1 MNSFLDRSGAL
12 AIGLLLALTALPATA
27 DDTDIFIASQD
38 PAITGAK
45 PNILF
50 VYDNSGSMSATV
62 LTQEDW
68 DPALT
73 FTGPYNSNRL
83 YFSTNNTIP
92 SSSSSN
98 WITKTY
104 NYCNASLAPLDA
116 TGSYSDRML
125 AWNTSSKNWVA
136 LSGSSTTTRN
146 RNLECRNDRG
156 VHGQSDGNSKTFA
169 ANGSGGPWATTA
181 ATEPSWNTNY
191 TIWNGNWLNWYSS
204 GGTVSKSRLAIV
216 RDVTNNLLDGL
227 DGVNVGL
234 MHFNNTEGG
243 TVAHQLADIAT
254 SRASMKAAFNSLTAS
269 TWTPLAETLLEA
281 TNYYMGRAVD
291 YGNVGPV
298 KSVAASRVGGL
309 MSSNTYLKP
318 VNYACQKNYIIFL
331 TDGQPTE
338 DLGATAKVKNLPG
351 WNATVNKPSC
361 SGSGSQGKCMADLA
375 EYLYKHD
382 LDPALPGLQNV
393 ITYTIGF
400 GDDIAYG
407 DSSFLEET
415 SNRGGGRYFLA
426 GDTATLQAA
435 LTSIVYD
442 ILDDATTFSTPT
454 APVNAFNRTTNLDEV
469 YVSVFAPSVN
479 EHWPGNLKRYSL
491 ANGQLL
497 DVNDN
502 PAVDANTGF
511 FSSSS
516 RSFWSSSTDGNTA
529 QRGGAAS
536 QLPGYASR
544 KLYTNIAGNNLAAA
558 ANAVSVA
565 NAGLTAAMIGAP
577 PADRD
582 MIIDWARG
590 LDVRDENDN
599 GDTTDTR
606 RVMGDPLHVRPVSV
620 LYGGTEASPDATVFI
635 ATNDGYLHAV
645 DPDDGSELWAF
656 IPEEMLGRLYD
667 LYLDEPVTVRSYGL
681 DGEITVHIANDD
693 GVPGISGAERVIL
706 MFGMRRGGDILY
718 ALDVTDRSAPK
729 VLWKIDSSTT
739 GFEKLG
745 QTWSPPVIA
754 DVKIGATVHQVA
766 LFAGG
771 YDDAEDQTPYRSADA
786 RGNAIYM
793 IEALTGNL
801 LWRASND
808 SSHDLNLAAMT
819 HAIPSG
825 LRVLD
830 LDVDG
835 LADRMYVGDMAG
847 RVWRFDINNGKPVNQ
862 LVDGGVFASLGG
874 AASASSPVPEAVTR
888 RFYATP
894 DVARIIADNRAYL
907 SINIGSGHRE
917 NPLETTVNDRFYALR
932 DYQVY
937 DRIATAS
944 YPTPIMEA
952 NLTDITDDLSPT
964 LSYNTAGWM
973 LRMDLSQGEKVLTE
987 SLTFNNVVMF
997 SSFTPGG
1004 SGDACVAA
1012 GGLNRLYVISVRDG
1026 SPVTNLDG
1034 SFSDDGEA
1042 EPLTAEDRYREL
1054 SQGGIAPDPAMFF
1067 SPPTDNL
1074 SANGGTV
1081 PCLGDHCEEARD
1093 QNGSGTTPTL
1103 CIGVECFDPG
1113 FANPPR
1119 RTHWNQSGT
1128 E

>member
-1 MNSFLDRSGAL
+1 MNTFLDRSGAL
-12 AIGLLLALTALPATA
+12 AIGLLLALTALPAAA

-50 VYDNSGSMSATV
+50 IYDNSGSMGATV

-68 DPALT
+68 DPSLV
-73 FTGPYNSNRL
+73 FTGPYNRNRL
-83 YFSTNNTIP
+83 YFSTNNTMP
-92 SSSSSN
+92 DSSTGN

-104 NYCNASLAPLDA
+104 NYCNASLTPLA
-116 TGSYSDRML
+116 TIGSYSDRML
-125 AWNTSSKNWVA
+125 AWNTSTKNWVD
-136 LSGSSTTTRN
+136 LSGSSNTTRN

-156 VHGQSDGNSKTFA
+156 IHGQSDSDSKTFA
-169 ANGSGGPWATTA
+169 ANGSTGPWATTS
-181 ATEPSWNTNY
+181 ATEPSWNSNY
-191 TIWNGNWLNWYSS
+191 TIWDGNWLNWYSS
-204 GGTVSKSRLAIV
+204 GGTVSKTRLNIV

-227 DGVNVGL
+227 NGVNVGL
-234 MHFNNTEGG
+234 MHFNTTEGG
-243 TVAHQLADIAT
+243 PVAHELADIAVV
-254 SRASMKAAFNSLTAS
+254 RNSMKAAVSALTAS
-269 TWTPLAETLLEA
+269 TWTPLTETLLEA
-281 TNYYMGRAVD
+281 TNYYMGRTVD

-298 KSVAASRVGGL
+298 LSVAASRVGGVIG
-309 MSSNTYLKP
+309 SNTYLKP
-318 VNYACQKNYIIFL
+318 VSYACQKNYIIFL

-351 WNATVNKPSC
+351 WNATVNKPNC

-382 LDPALPGLQNV
+382 LDAALPGLQNV
-393 ITYTIGF
+393 TTYTIGF

-407 DSSFLEET
+407 DSSFLEEAA
-415 SNRGGGRYFLA
+415 NRGGGRYFLA

-454 APVNAFNRTTNLDEV
+454 APVNAFNRTTNLSEV

-491 ANGQLL
+491 SNGQLL
-497 DVNDN
+497 DVNGS
-502 PAVDANTGF
+502 PAVDPNTGF

-516 RSFWSSSTDGNTA
+516 RSFWSPSIDGNTA

-536 QLPGYASR
+536 QLPNYTSR

-558 ANAVSVA
+558 ANDVSVA

-577 PADRD
+577 PGDRD
-582 MIIDWARG
+582 MLIDWARG

-599 GDTTDTR
+599 GDVTDTR

-635 ATNDGYLHAV
+635 ATNDGYLHAI

-656 IPEEMLGRLYD
+656 VPAEMLGRLYD
-667 LYLDEPVTVRSYGL
+667 LYLNEPVSVRSYGL

-693 GVPGISGAERVIL
+693 GIPGISGAERVIL
-706 MFGMRRGGDILY
+706 LFGMRRGGDALY
-718 ALDVTDRSAPK
+718 ALDVTDRSSPK
-729 VLWKIDSSTT
+729 VLWKIDSSTA

-754 DVKIGATVHQVA
+754 DVKIGATVHHVA

-771 YDDAEDQTPYRSADA
+771 YDDAEDQTPYRVADA

-793 IEALTGNL
+793 VEALTGNL

-808 SSHDLNLAAMT
+808 SNHDLNLTAMT
-819 HAIPSG
+819 HAIPSS

-830 LDVDG
+830 LDIDG

-917 NPLETTVNDRFYALR
+917 NPLDTQVNDRFYALR

-944 YPTPIMEA
+944 YPTPIKEA
-952 NLTDITDDLSPT
+952 NLTDITDDLSPS
-964 LSYNTAGWM
+964 LPYNTAGWM
-973 LRMDLSQGEKVLTE
+973 LRMDLSPGEKVLTE

-1004 SGDACVAA
+1004 GGDACIAA

-1034 SFSDDGEA
+1034 SFSDDGTP
-1042 EPLTAEDRYREL
+1042 EPLTADDRYREL

-1067 SPPTDNL
+1067 SPPTDSL
-1074 SANGGTV
+1074 SADGGTV
-1081 PCLGDHCEEARD
+1081 PCLGDHCEDVRD
-1093 QNGSGTTPTL
+1093 QNGSGTEPTL